1 MHFTCL
7 SAAFNY
13 ILRVIHFKWSSALFK
28 WYADCTWR
36 LQCIKTTIHCSDMYL
51 NVTLI
56 VQSLY
61 ILHWNFH
68 RHVVLLY
75 INLPVK
81 QSTCP
86 TSPATHQSE
95 QSASFPHFILS
106 ACLSAHSFTRWQ
118 ISHCHCL
125 VFVGKLSISGCWQ
138 ILSAGLFIII
148 HVEMKT
154 LSAVSRCHYVIIH
167 FLRGRHLQI

>member
-1 MHFTCL
+1 MICRLHVK
-7 SAAFNY
+7 AA
-13 ILRVIHFKWSSALFK
+13 VHK
-28 WYADCTWR
+28 
-36 LQCIKTTIHCSDMYL
+36 KTAIHCLDMYL

-56 VQSLY
+56 DVQSLY
-61 ILHWNFH
+61 ILLCNLY
-68 RHVVLLY
+68 RHVVLLC

-95 QSASFPHFILS
+95 QSAASPHFILS
-106 ACLSAHSFTRWQ
+106 ACLSAHSFTRRQ

-125 VFVGKLSISGCWQ
+125 IFVGKLSISGRWQ
-138 ILSAGLFIII
+138 NLSAGLFIII

-154 LSAVSRCHYVIIH
+154 LSAVSRCHMSLFIFSEVDICRFKQMTLCQLCSI
-167 FLRGRHLQI
+167 Q